1 LAARAQS
8 LAVAGLTV
16 ALLAVPAASA
26 GAETFDVHPRGPA
39 VNVIQKTIRK
49 ASPGDRIRVHK
60 GTYRGSIR
68 VDKRLRIFGARG
80 ERRPT
85 LDARCRDSIVVDI
98 GVPGVA
104 LEGLRVVG
112 SADAFAVSFIGV
124 ARGSVNDVRMDNTCG
139 QALYGVNV
147 YGQGAIRISDSNATG
162 FLDAGYYVGS
172 IATTGN
178 GALVIRD
185 NRASGNN
192 RGAIVE
198 DAFDTDVDIRVV
210 DNVFEGNT
218 ISGEGI
224 PSGIFVHNSDH
235 SLIRGNVTD
244 DNGVY
249 GIHVDADSDDNVL
262 TDNDSAGNGTAD
274 YFDEGT
280 GNCGAGNS
288 FAIPAC

>member
-1 LAARAQS
+1 MRAQS
-8 LAVAGLTV
+8 LAVAGLAAV
-16 ALLAVPAASA
+16 LLALASA
-26 GAETFDVHPRGPA
+26 APAGARTYDVHPRGPA

-49 ASPGDRIRVHK
+49 ASSGDRIRVHQ
-60 GTYRGSIR
+60 GLYRGSVR
-68 VDKRLRIFGARG
+68 VSKRLEIFAAPG

-85 LDARCRDSIVVDI
+85 LDARCRDSVVVDV

-104 LEGLRVVG
+104 LKGLRVVG
-112 SADAFAVSFIGV
+112 SADAFSVSFIGV
-124 ARGSVNDVRMDNTCG
+124 SRGSVEDLRMDNTCG

-147 YGQGAIRISDSNATG
+147 YGQGAIRITDSKATG

-172 IATTGN
+172 IATTG
-178 GALVIRD
+178 GRPLIIRD

-198 DAFDTDVDIRVV
+198 DAFGSDVDIRVI
-210 DNVFEGNT
+210 DNVFDDNT
-218 ISGEGI
+218 IGGEGI

-235 SLIRGNVTD
+235 TLIEGNVTD

-249 GIHVDADSDDNVL
+249 GIHIDPESDDNVL
-262 TDNDSAGNGTAD
+262 TGNDSTGNGTAD

-280 GNCGAGNS
+280 GNCGSGNS
-288 FAIPAC
+288 FALPAC